1 MFLNQL
7 LDEEKKAFISL
18 SIYAANSDGDFAEE
32 EKVMFQEYCKEME
45 LENISA
51 KDIIS
56 KDEIIDI
63 FKESEEH
70 NKKIALFELLGLVY
84 SDGKYM
90 NEEKNFVEDFVR
102 KIGLSEDIIKE
113 QTELVVKYLNIVKEI
128 VQVVK

>member
-18 SIYAANSDGDFAEE
+18 SIYAANADGDFAEE

-70 NKKIALFELLGLVY
+70 NK
-84 SDGKYM
+84 
-90 NEEKNFVEDFVR
+90 
-102 KIGLSEDIIKE
+102 
-113 QTELVVKYLNIVKEI
+113 
-128 VQVVK
+128 

>member
-18 SIYAANSDGDFAEE
+18 SIYAANADGDFAEE

-102 KIGLSEDIIKE
+102 KIGLSEDIVKE